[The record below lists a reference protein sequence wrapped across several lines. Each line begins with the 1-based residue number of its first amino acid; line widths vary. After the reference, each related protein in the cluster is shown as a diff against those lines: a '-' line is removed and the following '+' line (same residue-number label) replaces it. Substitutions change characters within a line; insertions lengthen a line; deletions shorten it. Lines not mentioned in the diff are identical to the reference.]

1 MNKTFLTTVAAVF
14 VAQWLYANFG
24 SKLPTL

>member
-1 MNKTFLTTVAAVF
+1 MNKTFVMTVAAVF
-14 VAQWLYANFG
+14 VGQWLYANFG